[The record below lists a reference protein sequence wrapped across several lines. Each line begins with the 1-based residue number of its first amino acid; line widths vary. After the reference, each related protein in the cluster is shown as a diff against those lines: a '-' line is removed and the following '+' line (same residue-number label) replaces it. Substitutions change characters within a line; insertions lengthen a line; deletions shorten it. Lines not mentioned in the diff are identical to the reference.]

1 MIHIKDNSL
10 TDSDIEK
17 LKKIYINQNWEV
29 FDQTN
34 LTVIPPTNEIVQK
47 IKNSINSDI
56 NNKFTGFNEVDYS
69 QVIIY
74 PQGSSKNFH
83 LDTASEKT
91 TGTSVTFLN
100 DDFIG
105 GEAVIEGVQI
115 APIKGRTYYMDGKV
129 YKHAVL
135 NVIKGARFTLTSCY
149 KRG

>member
-34 LTVIPPTNEIVQK
+34 LT
-47 IKNSINSDI
+47 
-56 NNKFTGFNEVDYS
+56 
-69 QVIIY
+69 
-74 PQGSSKNFH
+74 QGSSKNFH

-135 NVIKGARFTLTSCY
+135 NVIKGARFTLTSWY